1 MIFGKKSSKLPAL
14 LLALLMA
21 ASAVGCASE
30 NAADKTT
37 ETAGDAAGSTTLEE
51 TEPVETEPEYVM
63 WENLPETTLDGFEFK
78 IVEYTPNQDT
88 GATVLHGDATE
99 LTGEAIN
106 DAIYYRNRAVEE
118 RFDVKI
124 TTQGESWGGA
134 AALVQTS
141 VAAGDDAFSMAMDAP
156 GTMVTASLQNT
167 LLNLHNVEN
176 MNLENPWYSQKQI
189 EGFTVRNKL
198 YYWMGDISYSTLMFG
213 ACMIYNQGLAERYEL
228 PYIYDLI
235 MEGEWT
241 IDKMYEITETIPM
254 DLNGDGKFTE
264 SDDQFAYACSDSGN
278 LMNFQFSSGESFIKY
293 DAQQDVFVDTYNV
306 ERMQSIVEKMYK
318 MFYDKNRGIDADD
331 YTALFNDCR
340 VLMRSAYVGSCIN
353 HQEMEDT
360 FTPIPYPKYDTN
372 QEDYLS
378 MMTGSVQ
385 VMGIPVTVS
394 NPAAVGLIV
403 EALSEHS
410 AGDLNDAVYER
421 VLSYQTM
428 RSADAAE
435 ILKVIHESLI
445 IDYGYLNTTGS
456 ADGMKWT
463 VGRLVVDQNSTDVA
477 SYYAKLQKVL
487 AKFYETYLSNYD
499 KLN

>member
-1 MIFGKKSSKLPAL
+1 MIFGKKSSKLTAL
-14 LLALLMA
+14 LLALLMVS
-21 ASAVGCASE
+21 SAVGCASE
-30 NAADKTT
+30 NAAQETT
-37 ETAGDAAGSTTLEE
+37 ASETAGNTTIEE

-78 IVEYTPNQDT
+78 IVEYLPRQDT
-88 GATVLHGDATE
+88 GATVPHGDAAE

-106 DAIYYRNRAVEE
+106 DAIYNRNRAVEE

-124 TTQGESWGGA
+124 TTQCEDWGGA
-134 AALVQTS
+134 AGLVQTS

-189 EGFTVRNKL
+189 EGFTVRDKL

-213 ACMIYNQGLAERYEL
+213 ACMIYNVSLAERYDL

-254 DLNGDGKFTE
+254 DLNGDGQFKE
-264 SDDQFAYACSDSGN
+264 ADDQFAYACSDSGN
-278 LMNFQFSSGESFIKY
+278 LMNFQFSSGENFIKY
-293 DAQQDVFVDTYNV
+293 DKQLDAFVDTYNV
-306 ERMQSIVEKMYK
+306 ERMQSIVEKMYS

-331 YTALFNDCR
+331 YTILFNDCR

-353 HQEMEDT
+353 HREMEDT
-360 FTPIPYPKYDTN
+360 FTPIPYPKYDTA
-372 QEDYLS
+372 QKEYLS

-403 EALSEHS
+403 EAMSEHS
-410 AGDLNDAVYER
+410 AGALNDAVYEQ

-463 VGRLVVDQNSTDVA
+463 VGRLVVEQNSTDVA

-487 AKFYETYLSNYD
+487 AKFYETYLKNYD